1 MEMTKEE
8 LNGIIE
14 RHNKWIYI
22 KEDGVLAD
30 LRETDLSGANLKG
43 ANLRG
48 AILKGAD
55 LRWADLSG
63 ANLKGTDLRGTNLKW
78 ANLNGAN
85 LSGATISRANLSEA
99 NLREVDLRSADLREA
114 DIKGADLRG
123 ADLFGVIIDKYMYQI
138 TGCGSFNT
146 TTTYDVKNNQVIWG
160 CWICDDGNTLENFEK
175 KIENV
180 YGENGSN
187 PNKKYYQEYIAA
199 INFFKAT
206 KKLED

>member
-8 LNGIIE
+8 LNEIIE
-14 RHNKWIYI
+14 RHGKWIYG
-22 KEDGVLAD
+22 EEGGVLAD
-30 LRETDLSGANLKG
+30 LSGADISGADLSGVDLSGAYLRE
-43 ANLRG
+43 ANL
-48 AILKGAD
+48 IDAD
-55 LRWADLSG
+55 LR
-63 ANLKGTDLRGTNLKW
+63 W

-85 LSGATISRANLSEA
+85 LRGATISRANLSDA

-146 TTTYDVKNNQVIWG
+146 TTTYDVRNNQVIWG

-175 KIENV
+175 KIEDV

-187 PNKKYYQEYIAA
+187 PNKKYYQEYIVV